1 MKRALILL
9 SLLLA
14 AGCASPPH
22 RDLPKS
28 ALAERTDIG
37 APFLGQNDAAATA
50 EDLPAHWWSL
60 YGDAR
65 LDSYVEQALAANT
78 DLRAADANLRRA
90 SAIVREAEAAMGP
103 QTGFTGRVLGARTA
117 GPTSDLPGD
126 FSYSLGIDVGYP
138 LDFDQSLRLGVEAT
152 VAQAEA
158 AEAARDQVRVV
169 TAAAVTR
176 NYARICTAN
185 MSLAAARGVAAVRQS
200 TLQVADRLAQSGRGT
215 RFDVERARAAAFAS
229 EAQVPDI
236 LAERQAA
243 LFTLTALMGRPP
255 ADYPQDALDCDA
267 MPMLAAP
274 IPVGDGAR
282 LIRRRPDVRKAER
295 TLAAATSAIGIAQA
309 DLYPRIS
316 LGGSAGSAGR
326 LTDLLNPASFGF
338 SLGPVV
344 TWTLPNRKAA
354 QARIEQAGAG
364 AQAALAGFDGSIL
377 LALQQTESAL
387 SAYGRAQERM
397 QSLVVSAEA
406 AGRAA
411 ADAETLQKFGR
422 TPFLDVLNAQ
432 ASHADAQASLSKAR
446 TILIDR
452 QIDLFLVLGGGW
464 E

>member
-22 RDLPKS
+22 RDLPQS

-37 APFLGQNDAAATA
+37 APFLGQIGEATTTQ
-50 EDLPAHWWSL
+50 DLPAHWWRL
-60 YGDAR
+60 YGDPR
-65 LDSYVEQALAANT
+65 LDSYVAQALAANT
-78 DLRAADANLRRA
+78 DLRAADANLRLA
-90 SAIVREAEAAMGP
+90 SAVVREAEAAMGI
-103 QTGFTGRVLGARTA
+103 QTGISGRVLGARTA
-117 GPTSDLPGD
+117 GPTGGLPGD
-126 FSYSLGIDVGYP
+126 FSYSLGFDVGYP
-138 LDFDQSLRLGVEAT
+138 LDLDQALGLGVEAT
-152 VAQAEA
+152 IAQAEA
-158 AEAARDQVRVV
+158 AEAARDQVRVMI
-169 TAAAVTR
+169 AAAVTR

-185 MSLAAARGVAAVRQS
+185 MALAAARRVAAVRQS
-200 TLQVADRLAQSGRGT
+200 TLRVASRMAQSGRGT

-229 EAQVPDI
+229 EAQIPDI
-236 LAERQAA
+236 LAERQTA
-243 LFTLTALMGRPP
+243 LLTLTALMGRPP
-255 ADYPQDALDCDA
+255 ADYPRDALDCDTL
-267 MPMLAAP
+267 PMLSTP

-295 TLAAATSAIGIAQA
+295 TLAAATAAIGIAQA

-316 LGGSAGSAGR
+316 LGGSAGSASR
-326 LTDLLNPASFGF
+326 LTDLLKPASFGF
-338 SLGPVV
+338 NLGPVV
-344 TWTLPNRKAA
+344 TWTFPNRKAA

-364 AQAALAGFDGSIL
+364 AQVALAGFDGAIL

-387 SAYGRAQERM
+387 SAYRGAQERM
-397 QSLVVSAEA
+397 QSLAVSAEA

-446 TILIDR
+446 TTLIDR
-452 QIDLFLVLGGGW
+452 QIDLFLALGGGW